1 LDSQK
6 FPMNDIE
13 RMVRKVKN
21 WGFDVEAKLQGL
33 LYDYLNLRN
42 DDLFLTGYNSIMKPI
57 CKRGGVVA

>member
-6 FPMNDIE
+6 YFMNDIK

-21 WGFDVEAKLQGL
+21 WGFDVEAKLQDL
-33 LYDYLNLRN
+33 LSDYLYLRN
-42 DDLFLTGYNSIMKPI
+42 DDLFLSEYNSMMKPI